1 MSLSEPPAPAGAGD
15 SALVDGHGHMS
26 MSRPI
31 PIENS
36 GASESHSA
44 SASAE
49 RERERE
55 SIEEF
60 PPSSPTP
67 SLNLEAA
74 VPSSG
79 DEDNEARRG
88 KAKANDWEYY
98 NTLGRGIRENWPTT
112 SRVVRRIYRYFRGP
126 SPPMPLPRALP
137 VFHFNPLI

>member
-1 MSLSEPPAPAGAGD
+1 MSMSEPPAPVGAGD

-36 GASESHSA
+36 RASESHSA

-49 RERERE
+49 RDRE
-55 SIEEF
+55 SREEF

-79 DEDNEARRG
+79 DKDNEAGRG
-88 KAKANDWEYY
+88 KGKASNWLYY
-98 NTLGRGIRENWPTT
+98 TTLGRGIQKSWPTT
-112 SRVVRRIYRYFRGP
+112 SRVVRRIYRFFRGP
-126 SPPMPLPRALP
+126 SPPMPLPRTLP
-137 VFHFNPLI
+137 AFHFNPLI

>member
-1 MSLSEPPAPAGAGD
+1 MSEPPALVDASD

-31 PIENS
+31 HTENS
-36 GASESHSA
+36 RASGSHSA
-44 SASAE
+44 STSAE
-49 RERERE
+49 RDREE
-55 SIEEF
+55 P

-79 DEDNEARRG
+79 DKDNEAGRG
-88 KAKANDWEYY
+88 KAKANNWLYY
-98 NTLGRGIRENWPTT
+98 NTLGGSIRKSWPTT
-112 SRVVRRIYRYFRGP
+112 SRIARRIYRFFRGP
-126 SPPMPLPRALP
+126 SPPMPLPRTLP